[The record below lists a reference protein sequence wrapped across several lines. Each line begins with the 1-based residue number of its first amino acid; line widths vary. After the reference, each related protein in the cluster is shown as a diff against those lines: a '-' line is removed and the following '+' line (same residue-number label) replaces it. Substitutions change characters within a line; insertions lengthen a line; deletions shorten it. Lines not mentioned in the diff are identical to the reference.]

1 MTFKR
6 RGEGERALCDKF
18 DFYVCQNNHV
28 WSYLCPGGSQ
38 PIIPWAS
45 DPRFGRTSD
54 DSEIVA
60 PLTLHLGRVDR
71 GETYI
76 QCLVLEAGL
85 YQNYGREE
93 RKGRRKK
100 NKMMNWDIKR
110 RRRREGGGE
119 AQSVML
125 LCTWKAP
132 ALHCVQIHFHKPPL
146 SNIFRAIW
154 IYLVPTMF
162 GYHGWL
168 GGTSGWEKLTT
179 SCADISQGGC
189 VSFEMLRIS
198 LNFNFWV
205 EHLVLIICYIDH
217 IL

>member
-1 MTFKR
+1 MSGHICVLVDHNRSFL
-6 RGEGERALCDKF
+6 ELLI
-18 DFYVCQNNHV
+18 HV
-28 WSYLCPGGSQ
+28 
-38 PIIPWAS
+38 
-45 DPRFGRTSD
+45 FGRTSD

-60 PLTLHLGRVDR
+60 PLALHLRRVDK

-110 RRRREGGGE
+110 RRRRSGGGE

-198 LNFNFWV
+198 LNFTFWV

>member
-1 MTFKR
+1 MTFKK

-54 DSEIVA
+54 YSEIVA
-60 PLTLHLGRVDR
+60 PLTLHLRRVDK

-85 YQNYGREE
+85 YQNYEREE
-93 RKGRRKK
+93 RKGRRKR
-100 NKMMNWDIKR
+100 NKMMKWKIKR
-110 RRRREGGGE
+110 KRRREGGGE

-132 ALHCVQIHFHKPPL
+132 ALHCVQIHFHKLSL
-146 SNIFRAIW
+146 SNIFGQFEYTLFRSCLDIMVDLAAQVAGRNW
-154 IYLVPTMF
+154 PLAAPT
-162 GYHGWL
+162 YPKEVAWVLKCL
-168 GGTSGWEKLTT
+168 GSP
-179 SCADISQGGC
+179 
-189 VSFEMLRIS
+189 
-198 LNFNFWV
+198 
-205 EHLVLIICYIDH
+205 
-217 IL
+217 